1 MKTEALWEGFVQH
14 SNKSLQLTSEE
25 GGGKG
30 EGAGE
35 QKKPFHDKLVLRYC
49 RHHPYLPLEGADV
62 MYLSQRGHDCTKTAS
77 LLLCGTMACCPE
89 APAVRGAS

>member
-1 MKTEALWEGFVQH
+1 MQH
-14 SNKSLQLTSEE
+14 SNKSLQVTFEE

-35 QKKPFHDKLVLRYC
+35 KKKQKTFHDKLVLHYC
-49 RHHPYLPLEGADV
+49 RHHLYLPLEGADV
-62 MYLSQRGHDCTKTAS
+62 MYSSQRGRDCTKTAS
-77 LLLCGTMACCPE
+77 LLLRGIVACCPE